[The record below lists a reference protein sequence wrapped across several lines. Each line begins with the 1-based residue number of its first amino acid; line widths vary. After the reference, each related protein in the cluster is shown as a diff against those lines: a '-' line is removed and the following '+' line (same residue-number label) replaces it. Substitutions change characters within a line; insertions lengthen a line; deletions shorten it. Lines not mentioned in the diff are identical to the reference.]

1 MHLDLKA
8 VADLTAAEQDAR
20 RALTLAVYPPGAAS
34 TAGEELT
41 WASPQWAV
49 LAWEGDQLVAHVGI
63 VVRDATLDG
72 QSVKIGGI
80 GSVKTHPAA
89 RGRGYA
95 GQAIGQAAAF
105 FAAESALA
113 FALLVCR
120 APLVPFYGKLGWQP
134 FGGTLLVEQP
144 GGTVPF
150 TANEVLTLPVHASA
164 PQAGILDLRGL
175 PW

>member
-20 RALTLAVYPPGAAS
+20 RALTLAVYPPGAPP
-34 TAGEELT
+34 TAGAELT
-41 WASPQWAV
+41 WAAPQWAV
-49 LAWEGDQLVAHVGI
+49 MAWDDDQLIAHVGI

-72 QSVKIGGI
+72 QGVRIGGI

-95 GQAIGQAAAF
+95 RRAIGRAVEF
-105 FAAESALA
+105 FAADQALA

-120 APLVPFYGKLGWQP
+120 VPLLPFYGKLGWQP

-150 TANEVLTLPVHASA
+150 TANEVLTLPVHDQA
-164 PQAGILDLRGL
+164 PQTGTLDLRGL

>member
-20 RALTLAVYPPGAAS
+20 RALTLAVYPPGAPP

-41 WASPQWAV
+41 WAAPQWAV
-49 LAWEGDQLVAHVGI
+49 MAWEGDRLVAHVGI

-72 QSVKIGGI
+72 RDVRIGGI

-95 GQAIGQAAAF
+95 GRAIGRAAEF
-105 FAAESALA
+105 FAADPALA

-120 APLVPFYGKLGWQP
+120 EPLVPFYGKLGWQP

-150 TANEVLTLPVHASA
+150 TANEVMTLPVHANA
-164 PQAGILDLRGL
+164 PQTGTLDLRGL

>member
-8 VADLTAAEQDAR
+8 VTDLTAAEQEAR
-20 RALTLAVYPPGAAS
+20 HALTVAVYPPGAPP

-49 LAWEGDQLVAHVGI
+49 MVWEREQIVAHVGI

-72 QSVKIGGI
+72 ATVHIGGI
-80 GSVKTHPAA
+80 GSVKTHPDA

-95 GQAIGQAAAF
+95 GQAIGRAAEF
-105 FAAESALA
+105 FAADPSLA

-120 APLVPFYGKLGWQP
+120 VPLVPFYGKLGWQP
-134 FGGTLLVEQP
+134 FGGTVLVEQP

-150 TANEVLTLPVHASA
+150 TANEVLTLSIHEQA
-164 PQAGILDLRGL
+164 PQSGTLDLHGL